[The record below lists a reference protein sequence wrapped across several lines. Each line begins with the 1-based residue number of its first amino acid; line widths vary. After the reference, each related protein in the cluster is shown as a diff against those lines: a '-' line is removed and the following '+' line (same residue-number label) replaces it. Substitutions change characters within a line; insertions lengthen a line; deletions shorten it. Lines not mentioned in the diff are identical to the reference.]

1 MCIPIVVGIAGGSGS
16 GKTTIAS
23 GLCRLT
29 EQYGNVVISQDDYY
43 FGLPEGTDASR
54 YNFDDPSALD
64 LEGLAR
70 DLLALKAGKTVEM
83 PIYDFT
89 CHRRSNTRR
98 TVKPTPLI
106 FVEGLFVFAT
116 PALREVFDLRFFVD
130 VPEAERLRRR
140 ILRDVQERG
149 RSEPDIREQ
158 WMQQVEP
165 MYLKHTHPTMEGA
178 HFVLEMPYPDDL
190 AYCEQVVAL
199 WKILEQRIES
209 STHNGEKIT

>member
-1 MCIPIVVGIAGGSGS
+1 MGNPIIVGIAGGSGS

-43 FGLPEGTDASR
+43 FGLPEGTDASQ
-54 YNFDDPSALD
+54 YNFDEPSALD
-64 LEGLAR
+64 LDRLAR
-70 DLLALKAGKTVEM
+70 DLMDLKAGKTVNM

-89 CHRRSNTRR
+89 CHRRSNTMR
-98 TVKPTPLI
+98 TVTPTPLI

-130 VPEAERLRRR
+130 VPEVERLRRR

-158 WMQQVEP
+158 WVLQVEP
-165 MYLKHTHPTMEGA
+165 MYLKHTHPTRVGA
-178 HFVLEMPYPDDL
+178 DFVLKMPHPSDL

-209 STHNGEKIT
+209 TTHGGQKIM